1 MTSSL
6 QSPGVHYYPANLG
19 PVCAKNQQ
27 AQQFCFVDRTK

>member
-6 QSPGVHYYPANLG
+6 QSPVVDTANLG

-27 AQQFCFVDRTK
+27 AQQFFFVDRAK